1 MIRIILK
8 SVLSLL
14 SFKFSCNH
22 TLHLYLV
29 LILLHDIHLFWLGN
43 VFSNHCFALFVS
55 DWFLLSNTEYMLT
68 TWIDYVGSFWIYELF
83 LKVIF
88 NLNKFFVC
96 GSGHLHMLMV
106 CSFRLG
112 ILYMLSLVFYWKDY
126 FVNLMQSLSLSSLIR
141 IERGLWWLVIST
153 FYCKHLVCVGIVMRL
168 RKVPLEFFRHMDTCI
183 RTLFW
188 RSIGED
194 YFWGNDLLLRI
205 LGLRINSRP
214 VKCHTRRVI

>member
-22 TLHLYLV
+22 TLHLHLV
-29 LILLHDIHLFWLGN
+29 LIWLHDIHLFWLSN

-55 DWFLLSNTEYMLT
+55 DRFLLSDTEYMLA

-96 GSGHLHMLMV
+96 GSGHLHMLIV

-112 ILYMLSLVFYWKDY
+112 ILYMLSLVLYWKNY
-126 FVNLMQSLSLSSLIR
+126 FLNLMKSLSPSSLIR

-153 FYCKHLVCVGIVMRL
+153 FYCKHLECLSIFLRL
-168 RKVPLEFFRHMDTCI
+168 RKVPLKFFRHMDTCI

-188 RSIGED
+188 SSISED
-194 YFWGNDLLLRI
+194 YFWSNDLLFCI
-205 LGLRINSRP
+205 LELRINSRP
-214 VKCHTRRVI
+214 VKCNTRRVI